1 MQTTDIDPVAEP
13 VGSVP
18 PGPGP
23 EPLSLAH
30 RIATLIV
37 ILVPPVG
44 LVGAIVLVWGYG
56 VDWLSLILFAI
67 MYSLTGLGVTMGFHR
82 FFTHKSFDTS
92 RIMQAVLAVLGSM
105 AVEGPILRW
114 VATHRCHHQH
124 SDADDDPHS
133 PHSHGAGFLNM
144 MRGLWRA
151 HVGWMFDPFPETLAR
166 YVADLR
172 ADRLVRAIS
181 ALFPLWVGLGLLVP
195 GVAAGAIT
203 GSWTAVLLG
212 VLWGGL
218 VRICIVHHLTWS
230 INSVCHIWGTR
241 PFETH
246 DQSRNNPFFGVI
258 AFGEGWHNNHHA
270 FPTSARHGLRWW
282 ELDITYLVVRL
293 LSLLGL
299 TWNVKVPSPARVA
312 AKAR

>member
-1 MQTTDIDPVAEP
+1 MQTTEIDHVAEP
-13 VGSVP
+13 VAAVP
-18 PGPGP
+18 PGSSP

-56 VDWLSLILFAI
+56 VDWLSLVLFAV

-92 RIMQAVLAVLGSM
+92 RVIQAILAVLGSM

-124 SDADDDPHS
+124 SDADHDPHS
-133 PHSHGAGFLNM
+133 PHTHGAGFLNM
-144 MRGLWRA
+144 LRGLWRA
-151 HVGWMFDPFPETLAR
+151 HVGWMFEPFPETLAR

-172 ADRLVRAIS
+172 ADRLIRAIS
-181 ALFPLWVGLGLLVP
+181 ALFPLWVALGLLVP

-203 GSWTAVLLG
+203 GSWTAFLLG

-218 VRICIVHHLTWS
+218 VRVCIVHHLTWS

-282 ELDITYLVVRL
+282 ELDVTYLVVRL

>member
-1 MQTTDIDPVAEP
+1 
-13 VGSVP
+13 
-18 PGPGP
+18 
-23 EPLSLAH
+23 LL
-30 RIATLIV
+30 
-37 ILVPPVG
+37 
-44 LVGAIVLVWGYG
+44 GAIVLVWGYG
-56 VDWLSLILFAI
+56 VDWLSLVLLAV
-67 MYSLTGLGVTMGFHR
+67 MYTLTGLGVTMGFHR
-82 FFTHKSFDTS
+82 YFAHKSFDTG
-92 RIMQAVLAVLGSM
+92 RAIQAILAVLGSM

-124 SDADDDPHS
+124 SDADEDPHS

-144 MRGLWRA
+144 LRGLWRA
-151 HVGWMFDPFPETLAR
+151 HVGWMFEPFPETLSR

-181 ALFPLWVGLGLLVP
+181 ALFPLWVALGLLVP
-195 GVAAGAIT
+195 GVIAGAIT
-203 GSWTAVLLG
+203 SSWTAALLG

-246 DQSRNNPFFGVI
+246 DQSRNNLFFGVI

-282 ELDITYLVVRL
+282 ELDVTYIVLRF

-299 TWNVKVPSPARVA
+299 TWNVKVPTRARVA